1 MILDSWLAAYYWSE
15 IPKDHGEFANIA
27 IEMNGQDNYVTNVCV
42 PSGICGGL
50 RLLHVCSACLDRL
63 DSIVSQVG
71 RVSGVDGCLRASG
84 LSGETESQ
92 ADELPRIP

>member
-42 PSGICGGL
+42 PSGIKYAGP
-50 RLLHVCSACLDRL
+50 VPAACLLCLSR
-63 DSIVSQVG
+63 SSRFHRISG
-71 RVSGVDGCLRASG
+71 RACIWCRWLSESKWSLRR
-84 LSGETESQ
+84 
-92 ADELPRIP
+92 D

>member
-42 PSGICGGL
+42 PSGICGACACCMFA
-50 RLLHVCSACLDRL
+50 LLV
-63 DSIVSQVG
+63 SIVSIPSYL
-71 RVSGVDGCLRASG
+71 RSGCIWCRWLSESKWSLRR
-84 LSGETESQ
+84 
-92 ADELPRIP
+92 D

>member
-42 PSGICGGL
+42 PSAYAGPAPA
-50 RLLHVCSACLDRL
+50 ACLLCLSRL
-63 DSIVSQVG
+63 SRFHRI
-71 RVSGVDGCLRASG
+71 RSGCIWCRW
-84 LSGETESQ
+84 LSESRS
-92 ADELPRIP
+92 LGSLSRRLNHKLTNVL

>member
-42 PSGICGGL
+42 PSAYAGPVPDVW
-50 RLLHVCSACLDRL
+50 LLCLSR
-63 DSIVSQVG
+63 SS
-71 RVSGVDGCLRASG
+71 R
-84 LSGETESQ
+84 
-92 ADELPRIP
+92 

>member
-42 PSGICGGL
+42 PSGICGACACCMFA
-50 RLLHVCSACLDRL
+50 LLV
-63 DSIVSQVG
+63 SIVSIPSYLK
-71 RVSGVDGCLRASG
+71 SGSIWCRWLSESKWSLRR
-84 LSGETESQ
+84 
-92 ADELPRIP
+92 D